1 MNPDADKPSPPIST
15 IFRWLRH
22 DFYRSLILIIPCVA
36 LIIATLSSQNFMNWQ
51 TGHVLKNVLEVL
63 HPALLGTFT
72 GIMFIGFVARRN
84 QIAGWMALL
93 GSAFFMREIHFE
105 GSDFIMTFILLGI
118 GVTAWRQPSRF
129 TDLWNAPMTL
139 SLIAMCGISY
149 GCSEVLFDRGL
160 IKQPFEIIFSDPEWK
175 LPYSSNI
182 EESLETLGG
191 FFLLL
196 SGFVFLFRPAAQAN
210 DATIDE

>member
-1 MNPDADKPSPPIST
+1 MLA
-15 IFRWLRH
+15 
-22 DFYRSLILIIPCVA
+22 
-36 LIIATLSSQNFMNWQ
+36 
-51 TGHVLKNVLEVL
+51 
-63 HPALLGTFT
+63 
-72 GIMFIGFVARRN
+72 GFVVRGNR
-84 QIAGWMALL
+84 IAGWMALL
-93 GSAFFMREIHFE
+93 GCAFFIREIHFE
-105 GSDFIMTFILLGI
+105 GSGYIMAIILLGI
-118 GVTAWRQPSRF
+118 GRMAWRQPHRF
-129 TDLWNAPMTL
+129 TALWNARFAL

-160 IKQPFEIIFSDPEWK
+160 IEQPFRIIFSDPDWN

-210 DATIDE
+210 DSTIDE